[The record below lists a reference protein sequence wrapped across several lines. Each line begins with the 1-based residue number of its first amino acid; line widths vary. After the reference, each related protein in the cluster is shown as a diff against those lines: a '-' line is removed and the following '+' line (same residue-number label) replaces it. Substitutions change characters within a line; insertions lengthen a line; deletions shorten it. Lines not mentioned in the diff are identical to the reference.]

1 MLDLFFQLA
10 CHGINPADEGAALRA
25 LERHI
30 ELFVEFLAGE
40 EFERDA
46 LLLVGQE

>member
-1 MLDLFFQLA
+1 MLDLLFQLA
-10 CHGINPADEGAALRA
+10 CHSIDSADEGATLRA

-46 LLLVGQE
+46 LLLMGQE